1 MDKNTVSLLAIL
13 GIAAGLIYAGQKSE
27 SAPEPEDDSLPTTMD
42 SEDEALK
49 EALGKVE

>member
-27 SAPEPEDDSLPTTMD
+27 AEPEAEDDSIPTSMD
-42 SEDEALK
+42 TEDEALR